1 MALIVPDAGQGSMSV
16 MAIYRQFERMFDL
29 SRVDNDS
36 LGADV
41 VRYRPISGQPQA
53 L

>member
-1 MALIVPDAGQGSMSV
+1 
-16 MAIYRQFERMFDL
+16 MFDI

-41 VRYRPISGQPQA
+41 VRYRA
-53 L
+53 AFRAAAT